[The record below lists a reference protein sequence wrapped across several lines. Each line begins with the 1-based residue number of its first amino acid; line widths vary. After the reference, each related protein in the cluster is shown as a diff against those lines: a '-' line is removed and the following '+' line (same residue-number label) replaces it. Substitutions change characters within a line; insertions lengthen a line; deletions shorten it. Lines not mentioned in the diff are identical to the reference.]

1 MVRPGLTMTPVE
13 TRADRA
19 AESREC
25 VICTTVCMSAVS
37 IVRLE
42 RVRGKRERKRSREYG
57 SGDILKHESGERGVK
72 FQKSEALLPDKCQ
85 N

>member
-19 AESREC
+19 ESREC

-37 IVRLE
+37 TVRLE
-42 RVRGKRERKRSREYG
+42 RVRGKRERKRS
-57 SGDILKHESGERGVK
+57 
-72 FQKSEALLPDKCQ
+72 KSTVVVTY
-85 N
+85 